1 MKINLKSSSSIA
13 SRLSNPRFFIAFRYL
28 LGRGNRGNRYLLGA
42 ALGIALSL
50 VPIMVTMI
58 VADGMIRG
66 ITDRF
71 LELGTGHLQIWPR
84 PAARDPST
92 LEDAAAVASRTDGV
106 TGVWSEIDGLGII
119 LSTAGKTGTSI
130 RAVEP
135 SFWKNEGS
143 RRFLSVV
150 DGAGVIEADN
160 EIMLGEDLARE
171 VGAVVGGPLRL
182 MTLRVTEDGRTIP
195 RTTLFSVKGI
205 ISAGYHELDAFWC
218 IISYAA
224 GCRILSGEISQDFLV
239 VKIDEPYARADETA
253 FDISFNLGGLASV
266 YTWRELH
273 SAQYSSYEMTR
284 QMLLLIMALVVLV
297 AAVNVSSAVSM
308 LVIERQRDI
317 AVLKSIGASA
327 GETRRIFLWCSLL
340 TAAAGAAPGVLAGL
354 AIGCNINGIVRGIEA
369 ALSFVS
375 ALLRGGEVKIL
386 DPGFY
391 LQEIPVIIDWNATA
405 MIAALTVLCS
415 VLSSLACANRAA
427 KSRPL
432 DLLRKF

>member
-1 MKINLKSSSSIA
+1 M
-13 SRLSNPRFFIAFRYL
+13 
-28 LGRGNRGNRYLLGA
+28 GA

-84 PAARDPST
+84 PSMRDAST
-92 LEDAAAVASRTDGV
+92 LDAAAVIAARTDGV
-106 TGVWSEIDGLGII
+106 TGVWREIDGLGII
-119 LSTAGKTGTSI
+119 LSTAGKTGASI

-135 SFWKNEGS
+135 SFWQNEGS
-143 RRFLSVV
+143 RRFLTVI
-150 DGAGVIEADN
+150 DGSGVIEADN

-205 ISAGYHELDAFWC
+205 VSAGYHELDALWC
-218 IISYAA
+218 IVSYAS
-224 GCRILSGEISQDFLV
+224 GSRILSGEISEDFLV
-239 VKIDEPYARADETA
+239 VKIDEPYYRADETA
-253 FDISFNLGGLASV
+253 FDISFNLGGAASV

-317 AVLKSIGASA
+317 AVLKSIGTSAS
-327 GETRRIFLWCSLL
+327 ETCRIFLWCSLL
-340 TAAAGAAPGVLAGL
+340 TAVAGAAPGILAGL
-354 AIGCNINGIVRGIEA
+354 VIGCNINGIIRGIEA
-369 ALSFVS
+369 ALSLVS
-375 ALLRGGEVKIL
+375 ALLRGGAVKIL

-391 LQEIPVIIDWNATA
+391 LQEIPVIIDWTATA
-405 MIAALTVLCS
+405 LIGAGTVLLS
-415 VLSSLACANRAA
+415 VLSSLFCANRAG

-432 DLLRKF
+432 TLLRKF

>member
-1 MKINLKSSSSIA
+1 M
-13 SRLSNPRFFIAFRYL
+13 
-28 LGRGNRGNRYLLGA
+28 GA
-42 ALGIALSL
+42 AFGIALSL

-84 PAARDPST
+84 PPLQDASALNVAAET
-92 LEDAAAVASRTDGV
+92 AAQTDGV
-106 TGVWSEIDGLGII
+106 TGVWHEIDGLGII
-119 LSTAGKTGTSI
+119 LSTAGKTGASI

-135 SFWKNEGS
+135 SFWQNEGS
-143 RRFLSVV
+143 RRYLSVI
-150 DGAGVIEADN
+150 DGSGVIEADN

-182 MTLRVTEDGRTIP
+182 MTLRVTEDGRVIP
-195 RTTLFSVKGI
+195 RTTLFTVKGI
-205 ISAGYHELDAFWC
+205 VSSGYHELDALWC
-218 IISYAA
+218 IVSYAS
-224 GCRILSGEISQDFLV
+224 GSRILSREFSRDFLV
-239 VKIDEPYARADETA
+239 VKVDEPYDMADETA
-253 FDISFNLGGLASV
+253 FDISFNLGGTAAV
-266 YTWRELH
+266 YTWRDLH

-297 AAVNVSSAVSM
+297 ASVNVSSAVSM

-317 AVLKSIGASA
+317 AVLKSIGTSA
-327 GETRRIFLWCSLL
+327 AETRHIFLWCSLL
-340 TAAAGAAPGVLAGL
+340 TAIAGAAPGIIAGL
-354 AIGCNINGIVRGIEA
+354 AIGCNVNGIIRGIEA
-369 ALSFVS
+369 VLSFVS

-391 LQEIPVIIDWNATA
+391 LQEIPVIIDGKATVL
-405 MIAALTVLCS
+405 IGALTILCS
-415 VLSSLACANRAA
+415 ILSSLVCANRAG
-427 KSRPL
+427 KTRPL

>member
-1 MKINLKSSSSIA
+1 VKINA
-13 SRLSNPRFFIAFRYL
+13 RLFSPQFFIAFRYL
-28 LGRGNRGNRYLLGA
+28 LGRGNKGNRYLLGA

-58 VADGMIRG
+58 VADGMIHG

-84 PAARDPST
+84 QSFRDGSM
-92 LEDAAAVASRTDGV
+92 LDAAAGIAAKTDGV
-106 TGVWSEIDGLGII
+106 SGIWREIDGLGII
-119 LSTAGKTGTSI
+119 LSTEGKTGASI
-130 RAVEP
+130 RAVDP
-135 SFWKNEGS
+135 SFWQNEGS
-143 RRFLSVV
+143 RRFLTVV

-195 RTTLFSVKGI
+195 RTTLFTVKGI
-205 ISAGYHELDAFWC
+205 VSAGYHELDALWC
-218 IISYAA
+218 IVSYAA
-224 GCRILSGEISQDFLV
+224 GSRILSREISQDFLV
-239 VKIDEPYARADETA
+239 VKINEPYDRADETA

-308 LVIERQRDI
+308 LVIARQRDI
-317 AVLKSIGASA
+317 AVLKSIGTSA
-327 GETRRIFLWCSLL
+327 AETRRIFLWCSLL
-340 TAAAGAAPGVLAGL
+340 TAVSGAAPGILAGL
-354 AIGCNINGIVRGIEA
+354 AIGCNINGVIRGIEA
-369 ALSFVS
+369 ALNLVS
-375 ALLRGGEVKIL
+375 ALLRGGAVKIL

-391 LQEIPVIIDWNATA
+391 LQEIPVIIDWKATA
-405 MIAALTVLCS
+405 LIGALTILCS
-415 VLSSLACANRAA
+415 VLSSFLCANRAGKA
-427 KSRPL
+427 RPL